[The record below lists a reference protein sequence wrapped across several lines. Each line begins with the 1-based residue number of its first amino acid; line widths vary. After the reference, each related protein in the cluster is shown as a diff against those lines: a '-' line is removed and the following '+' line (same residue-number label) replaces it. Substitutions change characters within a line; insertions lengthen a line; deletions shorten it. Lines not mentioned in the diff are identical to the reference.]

1 MWAFL
6 YLKEGQMKLIDNWK
20 QAWKLKSVQ
29 VGAISA
35 FFYALILFSE
45 QFLSVWNVIPQ
56 ELKSKIPE
64 NIAEWLGMFVGVAMV
79 LARLKKQPELHNVN
93 QFVTVTAGHS
103 NKDPGAVNGKF
114 KEAELVSQ
122 FRNAVA
128 YYLREAGIQYKTD
141 GVGILNQDLNAAI
154 KLIKGSS
161 VAVEFHMNAA
171 TSKQANGIE
180 TIALPKDKKLAQ
192 DLSKAVADA
201 LGSRLR
207 GDNGWIDQS
216 KSARGKL
223 GFISNGGLIVE
234 LGFISNE
241 EELFQFNARYWSA
254 AKAVAMIL
262 IKHEKALK

>member
-1 MWAFL
+1 
-6 YLKEGQMKLIDNWK
+6 MKLIDNWK

-45 QFLSVWNVIPQ
+45 QFVQVWNIIPQ
-56 ELKSKIPE
+56 DLKNKIPE
-64 NIAEWLGMFVGVAMV
+64 NIAEWVGCFVGVAMV
-79 LARLKKQPELHNVN
+79 LARLKKQPELHGVN

-103 NKDPGAVNGKF
+103 NTDPGAVNGKF
-114 KEAELVSQ
+114 KEADLAAK

-141 GVGILNQDLNAAI
+141 GIGTTNQNLNAAI

-171 TSKQANGIE
+171 ASKQANGIE

-192 DLSKAVADA
+192 DLSKAVADVF
-201 LGSRLR
+201 GSRLR
-207 GDNGWIDQS
+207 GDSGWIDQS
-216 KSARGKL
+216 QSARGKL
-223 GFISNGGLIVE
+223 GFISNGGLILE

-241 EELFQFNARYWSA
+241 AELAQFNAKYWSA
-254 AKAVAMIL
+254 AKAVAMVL
-262 IKHEKALK
+262 IKHSK

>member
-1 MWAFL
+1 
-6 YLKEGQMKLIDNWK
+6 MKLIDNWK

-29 VGAISA
+29 VGALSA

-45 QFLSVWNVIPQ
+45 QFLNVWAVIPQ
-56 ELKSKIPE
+56 ELKNKIPE
-64 NIAEWLGMFVGVAMV
+64 NVAEWVGIFVGVAMV

-103 NKDPGAVNGKF
+103 NTDPGAVNGKY

-128 YYLREAGIQYKTD
+128 YYLREAGFQYKTD
-141 GVGILNQDLNAAI
+141 GVGTTNQNLNAAI

-171 TSKQANGIE
+171 ASKQANGVE

-201 LGSRLR
+201 FGSRLR

-216 KSARGKL
+216 QSARGKL

-254 AKAVAMIL
+254 AKAVAKVL
-262 IKHEKALK
+262 IEYEKRN

>member
-1 MWAFL
+1 
-6 YLKEGQMKLIDNWK
+6 MKLIDNWK

-45 QFLSVWNVIPQ
+45 QFLNVWAVIPQ
-56 ELKSKIPE
+56 ELKNKIPE
-64 NIAEWLGMFVGVAMV
+64 NVAEWVGIFVGVAMV

-180 TIALPKDKKLAQ
+180 TIALPKDKKLAK
-192 DLSKAVADA
+192 DLSKALADA
-201 LGSRLR
+201 FGSRLR

-216 KSARGKL
+216 HSARGKL

>member
-1 MWAFL
+1 
-6 YLKEGQMKLIDNWK
+6 MKLIDNWK

-45 QFLSVWNVIPQ
+45 QFLNVWAVIPQ
-56 ELKSKIPE
+56 ELKNKIPE
-64 NIAEWLGMFVGVAMV
+64 NVAEWVGIFVGVAMV
-79 LARLKKQPELHNVN
+79 LARLKKQPELHEVN

-201 LGSRLR
+201 FGSRLR
-207 GDNGWIDQS
+207 GDKGWIDQS

-223 GFISNGGLIVE
+223 GFVNDGGLIVE
-234 LGFISNE
+234 LGFISND
-241 EELFQFNARYWSA
+241 EELAQFNAKYWTA
-254 AKAVAMIL
+254 AKAVAKVL
-262 IKHEKALK
+262 IEYEKRN

>member
-1 MWAFL
+1 
-6 YLKEGQMKLIDNWK
+6 MKLIENWQ

-35 FFYALILFSE
+35 FFYALILLSE
-45 QFLSVWNVIPQ
+45 QFLNVWAVIPQ
-56 ELKSKIPE
+56 ELKNKIPE

-79 LARLKKQPELHNVN
+79 LARLKKQPELHEVN

-103 NKDPGAVNGKF
+103 NTDPGAVNGKY

-201 LGSRLR
+201 FGSRLR

-216 KSARGKL
+216 QSARGKL

-254 AKAVAMIL
+254 AKAVAKVL
-262 IKHEKALK
+262 IEYEKRN

>member
-1 MWAFL
+1 
-6 YLKEGQMKLIDNWK
+6 MKLIDNWK

-45 QFLSVWNVIPQ
+45 QFLNIWNVIPQ
-56 ELKSKIPE
+56 ELKNKIPE
-64 NIAEWLGMFVGVAMV
+64 NVAEWVGMFVGVAMV
-79 LARLKKQPELHNVN
+79 LARLKRQPELHEVN

-103 NKDPGAVNGKF
+103 NTDPGAVNGKY

-154 KLIKGSS
+154 KLVKGSS

-180 TIALPKDKKLAQ
+180 TIALPKNKKLAQ
-192 DLSKAVADA
+192 DLSKVVADA
-201 LGSRLR
+201 FGSRLR

-216 KSARGKL
+216 QSARGKL

>member
-1 MWAFL
+1 
-6 YLKEGQMKLIDNWK
+6 MKLI
-20 QAWKLKSVQ
+20 QE
-29 VGAISA
+29 SA
-35 FFYALILFSE
+35 LQY
-45 QFLSVWNVIPQ
+45 LSVKLPLLGAFLMLAVLAIQWALDFNF
-56 ELKSKIPE
+56 IPE
-64 NIAEWLGMFVGVAMV
+64 QYAPFIIGTVLPALSWLGRKIA
-79 LARLKKQPELHNVN
+79 QPSLH
-93 QFVTVTAGHS
+93 QPLGFATITAGHS
-103 NKDPGAVNGKF
+103 NVDPGAVNGKY
-114 KEAELVSQ
+114 KEADLVVN

-128 YYLREAGIQYKTD
+128 FYLREAGIQYKTD
-141 GVGILNQDLNAAI
+141 GVGTTNQNLNTAI

-171 TSKQANGIE
+171 SNKSAHGVE

-216 KSARGKL
+216 QSARGKL

-241 EELFQFNARYWSA
+241 DELAQFNAKYWSA
-254 AKAVAMIL
+254 AKAVAMVL
-262 IKHEKALK
+262 IKHSK

>member
-1 MWAFL
+1 
-6 YLKEGQMKLIDNWK
+6 MKLIDNWK
-20 QAWKLKSVQ
+20 QSWKLKSVQ
-29 VGAISA
+29 VGAIST

-45 QFLSVWNVIPQ
+45 QFIQVWNIIPQ
-56 ELKSKIPE
+56 DLKNKIPE
-64 NIAEWLGMFVGVAMV
+64 NIAEWVGCFVGVAMV
-79 LARLKKQPELHNVN
+79 LARLKKQPELHEVN

-128 YYLREAGIQYKTD
+128 YYLREAGVQYKTD
-141 GVGILNQDLNAAI
+141 GVGTLNQDLNAAI

-171 TSKQANGIE
+171 ASKQANGIE

-192 DLSKAVADA
+192 DLSKAVADVF
-201 LGSRLR
+201 GSRLR

-216 KSARGKL
+216 QSARGKL

-241 EELFQFNARYWSA
+241 AELAQFNARHWTA

-262 IKHEKALK
+262 IKHSK

>member
-1 MWAFL
+1 MGW
-6 YLKEGQMKLIDNWK
+6 EMKLIDNWK

-29 VGAISA
+29 VGAASA

-45 QFLSVWNVIPQ
+45 QFLNVWAVIPQ
-56 ELKSKIPE
+56 ELKNKIPE
-64 NIAEWLGMFVGVAMV
+64 NVAEWVGIFVGVAMV

-180 TIALPKDKKLAQ
+180 TIALPKDKKLAK
-192 DLSKAVADA
+192 DLSKALADA
-201 LGSRLR
+201 FGSRLR

-216 KSARGKL
+216 QSARGKL

>member
-1 MWAFL
+1 
-6 YLKEGQMKLIDNWK
+6 MKLIENWQ

-45 QFLSVWNVIPQ
+45 QFLNVWAVIPQ
-56 ELKSKIPE
+56 ELKNKIPE
-64 NIAEWLGMFVGVAMV
+64 NVAEWVGIFVGVAMV
-79 LARLKKQPELHNVN
+79 LARLKKQPELHEVN

-103 NKDPGAVNGKF
+103 NTDPGAVNGKY

-201 LGSRLR
+201 FGSRLR

-216 KSARGKL
+216 QSARGKL

-241 EELFQFNARYWSA
+241 EELFQFNARYWTA
-254 AKAVAMIL
+254 AKAVAKVL
-262 IKHEKALK
+262 IDYEKSI

>member
-1 MWAFL
+1 MI
-6 YLKEGQMKLIDNWK
+6 LKWENEMKLIDNWK

-45 QFLSVWNVIPQ
+45 QFVQVWNIIPQ
-56 ELKSKIPE
+56 DLKNKIPE
-64 NIAEWLGMFVGVAMV
+64 NIAEWVGCFVGVAMI

-141 GVGILNQDLNAAI
+141 GVGTLNQDLNAAI

-171 TSKQANGIE
+171 ASKQANGIE

-192 DLSKAVADA
+192 ELSKAVADVF
-201 LGSRLR
+201 GSRLR

-216 KSARGKL
+216 QSARGKL

-241 EELFQFNARYWSA
+241 AELAQFNARYWTA

-262 IKHEKALK
+262 IKHSK

>member
-1 MWAFL
+1 
-6 YLKEGQMKLIDNWK
+6 MKLIENWK

-45 QFLSVWNVIPQ
+45 QFLNVWAVIPQ
-56 ELKSKIPE
+56 ELKNKIPE
-64 NIAEWLGMFVGVAMV
+64 NVAEWVGIFVGVAMV
-79 LARLKKQPELHNVN
+79 LARLKKQPELHEVN

-103 NKDPGAVNGKF
+103 NKDPGAVNGKY

-171 TSKQANGIE
+171 TSKQANGVE

-201 LGSRLR
+201 FGSRLR

-216 KSARGKL
+216 QSARGKL

>member
-1 MWAFL
+1 
-6 YLKEGQMKLIDNWK
+6 MKLIDNWK

-45 QFLSVWNVIPQ
+45 QFLNVWAVIPQ
-56 ELKSKIPE
+56 ELKNKIPE
-64 NIAEWLGMFVGVAMV
+64 NVAEWVGIFVGVAMV

-201 LGSRLR
+201 FGSRLR
-207 GDNGWIDQS
+207 GDNGWINQS
-216 KSARGKL
+216 QSARGKL

-254 AKAVAMIL
+254 AKAVAKVL
-262 IKHEKALK
+262 IEYEKRN

>member
-1 MWAFL
+1 
-6 YLKEGQMKLIDNWK
+6 MKLIDNWK

-45 QFLSVWNVIPQ
+45 QFLSVWEVIPQ
-56 ELKSKIPE
+56 ELKNKIPE
-64 NIAEWLGMFVGVAMV
+64 NVAEWVGIFVGVAMV
-79 LARLKKQPELHNVN
+79 LARLKKQPELHEVN

-141 GVGILNQDLNAAI
+141 GVGTTNQNLNAAI

-192 DLSKAVADA
+192 ELSKAVADA
-201 LGSRLR
+201 FGSRLR

-216 KSARGKL
+216 QSARGKL

-254 AKAVAMIL
+254 AKAVAKVL
-262 IKHEKALK
+262 IEYEKRN

>member
-1 MWAFL
+1 
-6 YLKEGQMKLIDNWK
+6 MKLIDNWK

-29 VGAISA
+29 VGAASA

-45 QFLSVWNVIPQ
+45 QFLNVWAVIPQ
-56 ELKSKIPE
+56 ELKNKIPE
-64 NIAEWLGMFVGVAMV
+64 NVAEWVGVFVGVAMV
-79 LARLKKQPELHNVN
+79 LARLKKQPELHEVN

-192 DLSKAVADA
+192 DLSKAAADA
-201 LGSRLR
+201 FGSRLR

-216 KSARGKL
+216 QSARGKL

-241 EELFQFNARYWSA
+241 DELARFNARYWTA
-254 AKAVAMIL
+254 AKAVAKVL
-262 IKHEKALK
+262 IEYEKRN